1 MKYKIHKVVV
11 IGAGTMGG
19 GIAALL
25 ANAGVRVTLAGYRS
39 E

>member
-1 MKYKIHKVVV
+1 MGYSIERAAI

-25 ANAGVRVTLAGYRS
+25 ANAGLSV
-39 E
+39 